1 MRRPAAFLWRK
12 LLGLRL
18 LVSWKHKVF
27 EKGMVNHLEDL
38 FRIGVITEPHG
49 VRGEVKVYPTT
60 DEPERIKKI
69 REIIL
74 DDGKEKKTLHP
85 ETVRHQKNLLLIKFK
100 EFHNRD
106 EVERLRK
113 KELFV
118 SREYAS
124 PLNKDEY
131 YIADLIGLKIIDEE
145 DWEIGTLKDVLQTGA
160 NDVYQILMK
169 DGKELLLPAIRQC
182 VLQVNIEEGYVRVHV
197 MEGLG

>member
-1 MRRPAAFLWRK
+1 
-12 LLGLRL
+12 
-18 LVSWKHKVF
+18 
-27 EKGMVNHLEDL
+27 MVNHLEDL

-49 VRGEVKVYPTT
+49 VHGEVKVYPTT

-74 DDGKEKKTLHP
+74 DDGKEKKAVHP

-124 PLNKDEY
+124 PLKKDEY

-145 DWEIGTLKDVLQTGA
+145 DQEIGTLKDVLQTGA

-197 MEGLG
+197 MEGLD